1 MTRIRIAGL
10 CLVALFAISAFGA
23 SSALAFPERGTCKA
37 AKKGAGEYL
46 DSLCQTPGLKGG
58 AKKEFV
64 WVAQA
69 KATAFTSTTGEAT
82 LKSFTPEG
90 AELPAVTCT
99 KSKGKG
105 KALTSTTS
113 ESVVTFEGCTSAG
126 EKCTGG
132 AKAKAGQIITFT
144 LDGKLGTIGGGSGV
158 GEVIKGAG
166 PGGLSSEFKCGANE
180 IKTEGAVIGEVSPVN
195 ARSCNDVETVVRR
208 NRQHAGIRN
217 AERHGTLQP
226 PDRNR
231 RPGRSNVPVQVHGGH
246 LGHGQRHGVRGQVVV
261 P

>member
-1 MTRIRIAGL
+1 MTRIRIVGL
-10 CLVALFAISAFGA
+10 CLIAMFAISAVAASGA
-23 SSALAFPERGTCKA
+23 SAFTPERGTCKA

-46 DSLCQTPGLKGG
+46 NSLCTEPGAKGG

-64 WVAQA
+64 WVPQA

-113 ESVVTFEGCTSAG
+113 ESVVTFEGCSSAG

-132 AKAKAGQIITFT
+132 AKAKAGDIITFT
-144 LDGKLGTIGGGSGV
+144 LDGKLGTISGGSGV
-158 GEVIKGAG
+158 GEAVGGAG
-166 PGGLSSEFKCGANE
+166 PGGLSAEFKCGANE
-180 IKTEGAVIGEVSPVN
+180 IKTKGAVIGEVTPVDAKAAATATLKFVASGKEQEFTTLN
-195 ARSCNDVETVVRR
+195 GTEEEALHTEIDGLGGGTFPFASTEDTTATVKGTAYEVR
-208 NRQHAGIRN
+208 H
-217 AERHGTLQP
+217 
-226 PDRNR
+226 
-231 RPGRSNVPVQVHGGH
+231 
-246 LGHGQRHGVRGQVVV
+246 
-261 P
+261 

>member
-58 AKKEFV
+58 PKKEFV

-90 AELPAVTCT
+90 AELPPVTCT

-144 LDGKLGTIGGGSGV
+144 LDGTLGTISGGSGV
-158 GEVIKGAG
+158 GEKIQGAG

-180 IKTEGAVIGEVSPVN
+180 IKTKDAVIGEVTPVN
-195 ARSCNDVETVVRR
+195 AKAAATSTLKFVASGSTQEFEKFNGTEQVNLQTEIDGLGGGTFPFKSTEDTTATVK
-208 NRQHAGIRN
+208 
-217 AERHGTLQP
+217 GTAYEVK
-226 PDRNR
+226 
-231 RPGRSNVPVQVHGGH
+231 S
-246 LGHGQRHGVRGQVVV
+246 
-261 P
+261 

>member
-58 AKKEFV
+58 PKKEFV

-69 KATAFTSTTGEAT
+69 KATAFTSTTGVAT

-144 LDGKLGTIGGGSGV
+144 LDGRMGTIGGGSGV
-158 GEVIKGAG
+158 GEVLKGAG

-195 ARSCNDVETVVRR
+195 VKAATTSKLSFVATGSTQQFELLNGTEEFHLQTEINGLGGGTFPFKSTEETAATVK
-208 NRQHAGIRN
+208 
-217 AERHGTLQP
+217 GTAYEVK
-226 PDRNR
+226 
-231 RPGRSNVPVQVHGGH
+231 S
-246 LGHGQRHGVRGQVVV
+246 
-261 P
+261 

>member
-1 MTRIRIAGL
+1 MTRIRITGL

-90 AELPAVTCT
+90 AELPPVTCT

-113 ESVVTFEGCTSAG
+113 ESVVTFEGCSSSG

-132 AKAKAGQIITFT
+132 TKAKAGQIITKT
-144 LDGKLGTIGGGSGV
+144 LEGVLGTIGGGTGV
-158 GEVIKGAG
+158 GERV
-166 PGGLSSEFKCGANE
+166 GGVGGGVSAEFKCGANE
-180 IKTEGAVIGEVSPVN
+180 IKTEGSTIAEVSPVN
-195 ARSCNDVETVVRR
+195 AKAAATSTLTFAATGSTQEFEELSGKHYNLQTEINGLGAGTFPFKSVEITKATVK
-208 NRQHAGIRN
+208 
-217 AERHGTLQP
+217 GTAYEVK
-226 PDRNR
+226 
-231 RPGRSNVPVQVHGGH
+231 S
-246 LGHGQRHGVRGQVVV
+246 
-261 P
+261 